1 MSKSRFLSPL
11 LTVSLL
17 GFSLFLNGCSYLPW
31 VGDEKE
37 EDLSF
42 ESDVPADEG
51 GKEDDFFA
59 EEGKGKGKGKGSSD
73 EGFASVDQGTDTH
86 EMKSDVENLQQ
97 KQEALI
103 SKVRELEEML
113 RSLQPKVDATQQRL
127 ENSLGAVSE
136 KSEYLEPEVKE
147 LKTQIARLHDE
158 LNELKSRKPKAAAG
172 KARSPGKQ
180 TGKVPAEYTKA
191 YEAYLSGKYDE
202 SIVMFQNF
210 AVKNP
215 PENLQD
221 NIAYWIGAN
230 YAKLEMYDDAIKQ
243 FEAVLNK
250 YPGGNK
256 VHDSRFMLGYCYAKK
271 GDKAHAR
278 DVLESALKTRP
289 PKEVRQKIE
298 MQLKEIQ

>member
-11 LTVSLL
+11 LMASLL
-17 GFSLFLNGCSYLPW
+17 GFGLFLNGCSYLPW

-42 ESDVPADEG
+42 ESDIPAEEG

-59 EEGKGKGKGKGSSD
+59 EEGKGKGKGASD
-73 EGFASVDQGTDTH
+73 EGFASVEQGTDTH

-147 LKTQIARLHDE
+147 LKTQIARLNDE
-158 LNELKSRKPKAAAG
+158 LNELKSRKPKAAGG
-172 KARSPGKQ
+172 KMKSSGKKM
-180 TGKVPAEYTKA
+180 GKVPPEYTKA
-191 YEAYLSGKYDE
+191 YEAYVNGKYDE

-243 FEAVLNK
+243 FEGVLSK

-256 VHDSRFMLGYCYAKK
+256 AHDSRFMLGYCYFKK

-278 DVLESALKTRP
+278 DILESALKTRP
-289 PKEVRQKIE
+289 PREVRQKIE